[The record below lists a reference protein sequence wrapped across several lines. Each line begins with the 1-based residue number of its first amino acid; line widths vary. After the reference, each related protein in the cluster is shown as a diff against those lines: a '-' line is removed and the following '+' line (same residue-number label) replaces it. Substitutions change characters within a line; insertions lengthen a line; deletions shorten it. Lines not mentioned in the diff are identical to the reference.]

1 MEMRDQ
7 RTGYLMVAP
16 ALIALVVLI
25 AYPFLLSIYFSL
37 SDKRVGLPG
46 HFIGLENF
54 EALSQDSVFQQ
65 TLFNTG
71 LYTVVSV
78 ACKLVLGLTLALL
91 LEKMVRG
98 QRLLRGV
105 ILLPWVIP
113 ASLSTLAWR
122 WMFDPSYSVFNWCL
136 RVVGLGPGV
145 PWLSDP
151 WWARAAVISVN
162 VWRGLPFFAIC
173 LLAGLVSIPKEF
185 YEAARVDG
193 AGPRARFW
201 YVTLPLLRPILGIV
215 LLYSVI
221 MTVSDFII
229 VHVLTR
235 GGPLQSTHLFATLAY
250 RIGLAGTR
258 LGMGAAITLFL
269 FPVLVVGS
277 YVLLRIVR
285 KGEEFA

>member
-1 MEMRDQ
+1 MRDQ

-122 WMFDPSYSVFNWCL
+122 WMFDPSYSVLNWCL

>member
-1 MEMRDQ
+1 
-7 RTGYLMVAP
+7 MVAP
-16 ALIALVVLI
+16 ALVALAVLI

-37 SDKRVGLPG
+37 SDKQIGLPG

-54 EALSQDSVFQQ
+54 EVLAQDSTFRQ

-78 ACKLVLGLTLALL
+78 GLKLVLGLTLAML
-91 LEKMVRG
+91 LEKVVRG
-98 QRLLRGV
+98 RRLLRGI

-122 WMFDPSYSVFNWCL
+122 WMFDPTYSVLNWCL
-136 RVVGLGPGV
+136 RVLGYDPGI
-145 PWLSDP
+145 PWLSAP

-193 AGPRARFW
+193 AGPRARFR
-201 YVTLPLLRPILGIV
+201 YVTLPLLKPILGIV
-215 LLYSVI
+215 LLYSII
-221 MTVSDFII
+221 MTVSDF
-229 VHVLTR
+229 VVVQVLTR

-250 RIGLAGTR
+250 RIGLAGSR

-269 FPVLVVGS
+269 FPVLVVGA

-285 KGEEFA
+285 RGEEYA

>member
-1 MEMRDQ
+1 
-7 RTGYLMVAP
+7 
-16 ALIALVVLI
+16 
-25 AYPFLLSIYFSL
+25 
-37 SDKRVGLPG
+37 
-46 HFIGLENF
+46 
-54 EALSQDSVFQQ
+54 
-65 TLFNTG
+65 
-71 LYTVVSV
+71 
-78 ACKLVLGLTLALL
+78 
-91 LEKMVRG
+91 
-98 QRLLRGV
+98 
-105 ILLPWVIP
+105 
-113 ASLSTLAWR
+113 
-122 WMFDPSYSVFNWCL
+122 
-136 RVVGLGPGV
+136 
-145 PWLSDP
+145 
-151 WWARAAVISVN
+151 VN

>member
-1 MEMRDQ
+1 MRDE

-16 ALIALVVLI
+16 ALIALAVLI

-78 ACKLVLGLTLALL
+78 GLKLVLGLTLAML
-91 LEKMVRG
+91 LEKVVRG
-98 QRLLRGV
+98 QRLLRGI

-122 WMFDPSYSVFNWCL
+122 WMFDPSYSVLNWCL
-136 RVVGLGPGV
+136 RVVGLGPGI
-145 PWLSDP
+145 PWLGDP

>member
-1 MEMRDQ
+1 MRDQ

-16 ALIALVVLI
+16 ALIALAVLI

-91 LEKMVRG
+91 LEKVVRG
-98 QRLLRGV
+98 QRLLRGI

-122 WMFDPSYSVFNWCL
+122 WMFDPSYSVLNWCL

-151 WWARAAVISVN
+151 WWARATVISVN

-269 FPVLVVGS
+269 FPVLVVGA

-285 KGEEFA
+285 RGEEFA

>member
-1 MEMRDQ
+1 MRDQ

-16 ALIALVVLI
+16 ALIALAVLI

-37 SDKRVGLPG
+37 SDKRIGLPG
-46 HFIGLENF
+46 RFIGLENF
-54 EALSQDSVFQQ
+54 AVLAQDSTFRQ

-78 ACKLVLGLTLALL
+78 GLKLVLGLTLAML
-91 LEKMVRG
+91 LEKVVRG
-98 QRLLRGV
+98 RRLVRGL
-105 ILLPWVIP
+105 ILLPWVVP
-113 ASLSTLAWR
+113 ASLSTQAWR
-122 WMFDPSYSVFNWCL
+122 WMFDPTYSVLNWCL

-151 WWARAAVISVN
+151 WWARGAVISVN
-162 VWRGLPFFAIC
+162 VWRGLPFFAVC
-173 LLAGLVSIPKEF
+173 LLAGLVSIPGEF
-185 YEAARVDG
+185 YDAAKVDG
-193 AGPRARFW
+193 AGARARFW

-235 GGPLQSTHLFATLAY
+235 GGPLQSTHLLATLAY

-258 LGMGAAITLFL
+258 LGMGAAITLCL
-269 FPVLVVGS
+269 FPVLVVGA
-277 YVLLRIVR
+277 YVLLRTVR
-285 KGEEFA
+285 RGEEFA

>member
-1 MEMRDQ
+1 MRDE

-16 ALIALVVLI
+16 ALIALAVLI

-78 ACKLVLGLTLALL
+78 GLKLVLGLTLAML
-91 LEKMVRG
+91 LEKVVRG
-98 QRLLRGV
+98 QRLLRGI

-122 WMFDPSYSVFNWCL
+122 WMFDPSYSVLNWCL
-136 RVVGLGPGV
+136 RVVGLGSGV

-173 LLAGLVSIPKEF
+173 LLAGLVSIPGEF
-185 YEAARVDG
+185 YDAARVDG

>member
-1 MEMRDQ
+1 MRDQ

>member
-16 ALIALVVLI
+16 ALIALAVLI

-78 ACKLVLGLTLALL
+78 ICKLLLGLSLALL
-91 LEKMVRG
+91 LEKVVRG
-98 QRLLRGV
+98 RRLLRGI
-105 ILLPWVIP
+105 ILLPWVVP

-122 WMFDPSYSVFNWCL
+122 WMFDPSYSVLNWCL

-173 LLAGLVSIPKEF
+173 L
-185 YEAARVDG
+185 
-193 AGPRARFW
+193 
-201 YVTLPLLRPILGIV
+201 VTI
-215 LLYSVI
+215 
-221 MTVSDFII
+221 
-229 VHVLTR
+229 
-235 GGPLQSTHLFATLAY
+235 
-250 RIGLAGTR
+250 
-258 LGMGAAITLFL
+258 
-269 FPVLVVGS
+269 
-277 YVLLRIVR
+277 
-285 KGEEFA
+285 

>member
-1 MEMRDQ
+1 MELRDQ

-16 ALIALVVLI
+16 ALIALTVLI
-25 AYPFLLSIYFSL
+25 AYPFVLSIYFSL
-37 SDKRVGLPG
+37 SDKRIGLPG
-46 HFIGLENF
+46 HFIGLQNF
-54 EALSQDSVFQQ
+54 EALTQDSTFQQ

-78 ACKLVLGLTLALL
+78 GLKLVLGLTLAML
-91 LEKMVRG
+91 LEKVVRG
-98 QRLLRGV
+98 QRLLRGL

-136 RVVGLGPGV
+136 RVVGYSAGI

-201 YVTLPLLRPILGIV
+201 YVTLPLLKPILGIV
-215 LLYSVI
+215 LLYSII
-221 MTVSDFII
+221 MTVSDF
-229 VHVLTR
+229 VVVQVLTR
-235 GGPLQSTHLFATLAY
+235 GGPRQSTHLLATLAY
-250 RIGLAGTR
+250 RIGLAGSR

-269 FPVLVVGS
+269 FPVLVVGA

-285 KGEEFA
+285 KGEEYA

>member
-1 MEMRDQ
+1 MRDQ
-7 RTGYLMVAP
+7 RTGYLMVTP
-16 ALIALVVLI
+16 ALIALGVLI
-25 AYPFLLSIYFSL
+25 AYPFILSIYFSL

-54 EALSQDSVFQQ
+54 AALSEDSIFQQ

-71 LYTVVSV
+71 LYTVISV
-78 ACKLVLGLTLALL
+78 GLKLVLGLILALL
-91 LEKMVRG
+91 LENVVRG
-98 QRLLRGV
+98 RRLLRGIV
-105 ILLPWVIP
+105 LLPWVIP

-122 WMFDPSYSVFNWCL
+122 WMFDPSYSVLNWCL
-136 RVVGLGPGV
+136 RVVGLGSGV

-185 YEAARVDG
+185 YDAARVDG
-193 AGPRARFW
+193 ASPRARFW

-215 LLYSVI
+215 LLYSII

-229 VHVLTR
+229 VQVLTR

-269 FPVLVVGS
+269 FPILMVS
-277 YVLLRIVR
+277 AYILLRIVR
-285 KGEEFA
+285 RGEEFA

>member
-1 MEMRDQ
+1 MRDE

-16 ALIALVVLI
+16 ALIALAVLI

-78 ACKLVLGLTLALL
+78 GLKLVLGLTLAML
-91 LEKMVRG
+91 LEKVVRG
-98 QRLLRGV
+98 QRLLRGI

-122 WMFDPSYSVFNWCL
+122 WMFDPSYSVLNWCL

-173 LLAGLVSIPKEF
+173 LLAGLVSIPGEF
-185 YEAARVDG
+185 YDAARVDG

>member
-1 MEMRDQ
+1 MRDQ

-16 ALIALVVLI
+16 ALMALAVLI

-46 HFIGLENF
+46 QFIGLENF
-54 EALSQDSVFQQ
+54 EALSQDSIFQQ

-71 LYTVVSV
+71 LYTVISV
-78 ACKLVLGLTLALL
+78 GLKLVLGLILALL
-91 LEKMVRG
+91 LENVVRG
-98 QRLLRGV
+98 RRLLRGIV
-105 ILLPWVIP
+105 LLPWVIP

-122 WMFDPSYSVFNWCL
+122 WMFDPSYSVLNWCL
-136 RVVGLGPGV
+136 RVLGLGPGI

-173 LLAGLVSIPKEF
+173 LLAGLVSIPREF
-185 YEAARVDG
+185 YDAAWVDG
-193 AGPRARFW
+193 AGARARFR
-201 YVTLPLLRPILGIV
+201 YVTLPLLKPILGIV

-229 VHVLTR
+229 VQVLTR

-269 FPVLVVGS
+269 FPILMVS
-277 YVLLRIVR
+277 AYILLRIAR
-285 KGEEFA
+285 RGEEFA

>member
-1 MEMRDQ
+1 MRDQ
-7 RTGYLMVAP
+7 RTGFLMTAP
-16 ALIALVVLI
+16 ALIALAVLI

-37 SDKRVGLPG
+37 SDKQIGMPG

-54 EALSQDSVFQQ
+54 VSLSQDSTFRQ

-78 ACKLVLGLTLALL
+78 GVKLILGLALALL
-91 LEKMVRG
+91 LEKVGRG
-98 QRLLRGV
+98 QRLLRGI

-122 WMFDPSYSVFNWCL
+122 WMFDPSYSVLNWCL
-136 RVVGLGPGV
+136 KAMGYSSGI

-151 WWARAAVISVN
+151 TWARAAVISVN

-185 YEAARVDG
+185 YDAARVDG

-201 YVTLPLLRPILGIV
+201 YVTLPLLKPILGVV
-215 LLYSVI
+215 LLYSII

-235 GGPLQSTHLFATLAY
+235 GGPLQSTHLLATLAY
-250 RIGLAGTR
+250 RIGLAGSR
-258 LGMGAAITLFL
+258 LGMGAAITLCL
-269 FPVLVVGS
+269 FPFLVVGA
-277 YVLLRIVR
+277 YALLRIVR

>member
-16 ALIALVVLI
+16 ALIALAVLI

-91 LEKMVRG
+91 LEKVVRG
-98 QRLLRGV
+98 QRLLRGI

-122 WMFDPSYSVFNWCL
+122 WMFDPSYSVLNWCL

-151 WWARAAVISVN
+151 WWARATVISVN

-269 FPVLVVGS
+269 FPVLVVGA

-285 KGEEFA
+285 RGEEFA